1 MIDKKIIETIRFL
14 AVDQVNAANSGHP
27 GMPMGTASMAYVL
40 WKNHLKF
47 APKSPNWVARDRF
60 ILSGGHGSALEY
72 ALLHLFGYDMSIEDL
87 KQFRQFGSKTPGHP
101 EYLDVP
107 GVDMT
112 TGPLG
117 QGLASAVGFAIAED
131 MLAAKY
137 SEVDNYTY
145 VFCGDG
151 DMMEGI
157 TSEASSLA
165 GKLGLSKLVVLY
177 DDNNITIDGTCDI
190 AFNEDVEKRYVAYNW
205 EVIKVKDGNDLKELD
220 KAITTAKQSDKP
232 TLIMV
237 KNVIGFGSINK
248 SNTSA
253 VHGAPLG
260 EEETKLMK
268 KEFGWDPEKTFYV
281 PEDVKEELAKI
292 INDKNKLYDEWKA
305 KSGTFELPKYDIQ
318 LSDLDL
324 LKEVAT
330 GDKATRAQS
339 HAVIKK
345 LAELNPNLIG
355 GSADLAASN
364 KTLLGDGSYFSHENK
379 LARNIAYGIREHA
392 MAAIING
399 ITLYGGLNTFG
410 ATFLSFADYMKPSI
424 RLAAIMKINSVF
436 VFTHDSIGVG
446 EDGPT
451 HQPVDQLPMLRSIP
465 NVDVY
470 RPCDGI
476 ETAVSYYQAFK
487 NERPACVILSR
498 QNLKQLDI
506 DRTDELKGA
515 YIAKK
520 EKGSLDLI
528 LMASGSE
535 LAPCVEFADKYK
547 DSIGIRVV
555 SFNSMEVFD
564 RQDAQYKEKVLP
576 SDCKKRFAVEA
587 ASDMSWYKY
596 IGLEGSVRA
605 MFGFGSSAPASKLFD
620 HFGFSFEKL
629 EKEIMEYYE
638 KN

>member
-1 MIDKKIIETIRFL
+1 MIDKKVVETIRFL

-27 GMPMGTASMAYVL
+27 GMPMGTASMAYIL
-40 WKNHLKF
+40 WKNHLKI
-47 APKSPNWVARDRF
+47 APKAPSWPSRDRF
-60 ILSGGHGSALEY
+60 IMSGGHGSALAY
-72 ALLHLFGYDMSIEDL
+72 ALLHLFGYDMSIDDL

-101 EYLDVP
+101 EYRDVP
-107 GVDMT
+107 GIEMT

-117 QGLASAVGFAIAED
+117 QGLASAIGFAIAED
-131 MLAAKY
+131 VLSNRHKAI
-137 SEVDNYTY
+137 DNYTY

-165 GKLGLSKLVVLY
+165 GKLGLKKLIVMY

-190 AFNEDVEKRYVAYNW
+190 AFDEDVEKRYLSYNW
-205 EVIKVKDGNDLKELD
+205 EVIKVKDGNNLEELD
-220 KAITTAKQSDKP
+220 AAISQAKMSSRP
-232 TLIMV
+232 SLIMV
-237 KNVIGFGSINK
+237 KNIIGFGSKNK
-248 SNTSA
+248 SNTSG

-268 KEFGWDPEKTFYV
+268 KEFGWDPDKEFFV
-281 PEDVKEELAKI
+281 PEEVREELRKI
-292 INDKNKLYDEWKA
+292 IEIKNKAYDEWKA
-305 KSGTFELPKYDIQ
+305 TYADFELSEFELKEN
-318 LSDLDL
+318 DLDS
-324 LKEVAT
+324 LKSVAT

-364 KTLLGDGSYFSHENK
+364 KTLIGDGSYYGKESK
-379 LARNIAYGIREHA
+379 AARNIAYGIREHA

-399 ITLYGGLNTFG
+399 ITLYGGINTFG

-424 RLAAIMKINSVF
+424 RLAAIMDINSVF
-436 VFTHDSIGVG
+436 VYTHDSIGVG

-451 HQPVDQLPMLRSIP
+451 HQPIEQLTMLRSIP

-476 ETAVSYYQAFK
+476 ETAVSYYQAYK
-487 NERPACVILSR
+487 NSNPACIVLSR
-498 QNLKQLDI
+498 QNLKELDI

-515 YIAKK
+515 YVAVK
-520 EKGSLDLI
+520 EKGNLDLI

-535 LAPCVEFADKYK
+535 LAPCVDFANKHKDKM
-547 DSIGIRVV
+547 GIRVV
-555 SFNSMEVFD
+555 SFNCMEVFD
-564 RQDAQYKEKVLP
+564 RQDPSYKEQVLP
-576 SDCKKRFAVEA
+576 SSCKKRFAVEA

-596 IGLEGSVRA
+596 IGLDGYVKA
-605 MFGFGSSAPASKLFD
+605 MVGFGSSAPASVLFD
-620 HFGFSFEKL
+620 HFGFSFDKL
-629 EKEIMEYYE
+629 EEEILKYYE
-638 KN
+638 EN

>member
-1 MIDKKIIETIRFL
+1 MIDKKVIETIRFL

-40 WKNHLKF
+40 WKNHLKI
-47 APKSPNWVARDRF
+47 APKAPEWSSRDRF
-60 ILSGGHGSALEY
+60 IMSGGHGSALAY
-72 ALLHLFGYDMSIEDL
+72 ALLHLFGYDMKIEDL

-101 EYLDVP
+101 EYRDVP
-107 GVDMT
+107 GIEMT

-117 QGLASAVGFAIAED
+117 QGLASAIGFAIAED
-131 MLAAKY
+131 ILSNRHEAI
-137 SEVDNYTY
+137 ENYTY

-165 GKLGLSKLVVLY
+165 GKLALKKLIVMY

-190 AFNEDVEKRYVAYNW
+190 AFNEDVEKRYLSYNW
-205 EVIKVKDGNDLKELD
+205 EVIKVHDGNDLEELD
-220 KAITTAKQSDKP
+220 AAINQAKMSDRP
-232 TLIMV
+232 SLIMV
-237 KNVIGFGSINK
+237 KNIIGFGSKNK
-248 SNTSA
+248 SNTSG

-268 KEFGWDPEKTFYV
+268 KEFGWDPDKEFFV
-281 PEDVKEELAKI
+281 PEEVKEELHKI
-292 INDKNKLYDEWKA
+292 IEMKNKAYDEWKA
-305 KSGTFELPKYDIQ
+305 TYGAFELPEFELKE
-318 LSDLDL
+318 SDLDA
-324 LKEVAT
+324 LKSVAT

-364 KTLLGDGSYFSHENK
+364 KTLIGDGSYYGKESK
-379 LARNIAYGIREHA
+379 SARNIAYGIREHA

-399 ITLYGGLNTFG
+399 ITLYGGINTFG

-424 RLAAIMKINSVF
+424 RLAAIMDINSVF
-436 VFTHDSIGVG
+436 VYTHDSIGVG

-451 HQPVDQLPMLRSIP
+451 HQPIEHLTMLRSIP

-476 ETAVSYYQAFK
+476 ETAVSYYQAYK
-487 NERPACVILSR
+487 NSNPACIVLSR
-498 QNLKQLDI
+498 QNLKELDI

-515 YIAKK
+515 YIAVK
-520 EKGSLDLI
+520 EKGDLDLI

-535 LAPCVEFADKYK
+535 LAPCVEFARKHEEEM
-547 DSIGIRVV
+547 GIRVV
-555 SFNSMEVFD
+555 SFHSMDVFD
-564 RQDAQYKEKVLP
+564 RQEASYKEKVLP
-576 SDCKKRFAVEA
+576 MSCKKRFAVEA

-596 IGLEGSVRA
+596 IGLEGAVRA
-605 MFGFGSSAPASKLFD
+605 MFGFGSSAPASILFD
-620 HFGFSFEKL
+620 HFGFSFDKL
-629 EKEIMEYYE
+629 EEEIIKYYE
-638 KN
+638 EN